1 VKPHITVIQ
10 RHLLWGRDLM
20 SIDMLAALDTA
31 PVKVI
36 AETTPAIG
44 AWFETALTVTFAA
57 ATVLFVSFVAVV
69 AGLV

>member
-1 VKPHITVIQ
+1 
-10 RHLLWGRDLM
+10 M
-20 SIDMLAALDTA
+20 SIDMPAAPA
-31 PVKVI
+31 EVI
-36 AETTPAIG
+36 AETAPAAG